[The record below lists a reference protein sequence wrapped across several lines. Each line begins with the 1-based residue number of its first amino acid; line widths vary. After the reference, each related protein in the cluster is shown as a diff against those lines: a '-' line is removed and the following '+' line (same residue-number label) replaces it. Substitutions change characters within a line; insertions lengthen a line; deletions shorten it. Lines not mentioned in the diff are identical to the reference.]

1 MNTYSSKANAKR
13 AAKTAGLNPMDLAFY
28 AVGDRW
34 AYELIEDPVVKA
46 PVELPSVESMVGYN
60 PQLLLTWKND
70 AVIVVVKSTAKNP
83 VKLVWEIADANWGK
97 KRSEIIQM
105 CVEAGIAYNTAR
117 TQYQAFYQLKRLEGK
132 N

>member
-13 AAKTAGLNPMDLAFY
+13 AAKTAGLNLIDVAIY
-28 AVGDRW
+28 AVGERW
-34 AYELIEDPVVKA
+34 AYEMIDAPVVKEPA
-46 PVELPSVESMVGYN
+46 PLPSVESMVGYN
-60 PQLLLTWKND
+60 PQLLLTWQP
-70 AVIVVVKSTAKNP
+70 VEVVVVKSTAKNP